1 MTRPKNT
8 RSKFIGGANENIF
21 HHSSLLGIKVD
32 RQGNLYVSGPG
43 GLWIISPEAKHLG
56 TIIAPRHPHNMA
68 WGGDYG
74 RTLYM
79 TARVSLY
86 RMPLNIPG
94 VQPDASVGSLSQV
107 K

>member
-1 MTRPKNT
+1 
-8 RSKFIGGANENIF
+8 
-21 HHSSLLGIKVD
+21 
-32 RQGNLYVSGPG
+32 
-43 GLWIISPEAKHLG
+43 LWIISPEAKHLD

-79 TARVSLY
+79 TAQGSLY

>member
-1 MTRPKNT
+1 MKTFFT
-8 RSKFIGGANENIF
+8 T
-21 HHSSLLGIKVD
+21 SSLLGIKVD

-79 TARVSLY
+79 TAQGSLY
-86 RMPLNIPG
+86 TAFRMMESSAPQSRQHRPG
-94 VQPDASVGSLSQV
+94 VIAGRNNGEQEQ
-107 K
+107 